1 MQSVYSWMGT
11 DIHLVLEDDF
21 ANDYNRAQE
30 AFFTAQII
38 HKTATGSA
46 WNGRGPLQMN
56 WTEKEFQAFDKV
68 GKFINLLIDMN
79 GGSLN
84 LTEEQMTSDFLVKL

>member
-30 AFFTAQII
+30 AFFSAQIV
-38 HKTATGSA
+38 HKTATGSV
-46 WNGRGPLQMN
+46 WNGRGPLQIT
-56 WTEKEFQAFDKV
+56 WTKKEELAFDKV
-68 GKFINLLIDMN
+68 GKLINLLIDMN

-84 LTEEQMTSDFLVKL
+84 ITEEQCTSDFLVKL